1 MSKVRINDLARELE
15 VKSRPILDA
24 LEAIGVSGK
33 THSSSIEE
41 DQAERVREYFNNP
54 SGRSTQTRTQSRPE
68 PAINLGNISKPG
80 DAVRAILER
89 RNAEAAARLAPQG
102 QAPQR
107 PVAVASSPAAA
118 QPATPQRPSAP
129 PTAARPG
136 VVPAQPATQRPVT
149 VVTPPASR
157 PVTVAPPARP
167 VAAPAPPPQAAA
179 APTPAP
185 QAPAP
190 VEAATAPPPVAAQPA
205 PEAPAPQAAPA
216 AAATTAPAGAPAPRR
231 IVPLPNQGARIIAP
245 APVAQPSGNRPAGT
259 VISRPNAPQQPRPGA
274 PVGARPGA
282 PAPAQP
288 SVLSRPAS
296 TAPVVVAAPP
306 RPVAP
311 PTPAPVA
318 PPAPAPVPEP
328 TPAVAETPAPDATA
342 ASAAPA
348 RRVIMPQ
355 TGPRPIYTAPAP
367 APGQPPRGR
376 PIFER
381 PRPGFPG
388 SGPGGPG
395 SRPPYQGGPG
405 GPAGAPGARRP
416 MHPTRTFPGG
426 PGGAPGGPGARP
438 GFTPG
443 ARPGFPPRPGFGG
456 PRPGGPGG
464 APPDTA
470 GAPPAG
476 LRPARPGQRR
486 GGQRY
491 EKVKEGPMKG
501 FQPPPR
507 YAGQSFSREPLPITK
522 TITVTEGISV
532 KDLAEKLDVRGKDLI
547 AVLLMKGVL
556 VTVNQSLE
564 GELVKDVARQ
574 FGADAT
580 VISVEEQLENEAIEG
595 LLEDTTGMVEVVRSP
610 VVTVMGHVDHG
621 KTSLLDAIRST
632 DVAAGEAGGI
642 TQHIGAYKV
651 KITKP
656 DSPAFGREIVFLDTP
671 GHEAFTRMRA
681 RGAKVTDI
689 VVIVVAADDGVMPQ
703 TLEAIDHARAAKVP
717 IIVAVNKIDKP
728 EADPAKVTMQLASRG
743 LQPTS
748 MGGDTEFVEVSAK
761 KRLNLDA
768 LEEMICLVAD
778 VNEQKAQPE
787 RPAVGTV
794 IEAKL
799 DRGRGAVASILVQNG
814 TLKLGDSYIV
824 GNTFGKIRAMFDDR
838 GRSITEAGPS
848 TPVEILGLE
857 GMPDAGDT
865 FLVMADRD
873 KAKGIAQYRK
883 MKEREAQLAKSSRVS
898 LEGLAEQIKQAGV
911 KDLNIIVKGDVQ
923 GSVEVIAEDLAHMST
938 EKVRV
943 RVLHSGVGAITES
956 DVLLASAS
964 NAVIIGFNVRPDRN
978 SAEVAAREGVD
989 IRLHSIIYELREEME
1004 KAMYGLLDPVFKENY
1019 AGRAEILQVFKIT
1032 KVGQIAGCR
1041 VTDGIIKRNAQARL
1055 LRDGQE
1061 IWKGKISSL
1070 KRMKDDVSEVRDG
1083 VECGIDLAGWKDMR
1097 AGDIIETFTTEQLEA
1112 NLGANS
1118 AETKKAQLAELAAA
1132 KEREKEIAAA
1142 EASVNA

>member
-15 VKSRPILDA
+15 VKSRSILDA
-24 LEAIGVSGK
+24 LTAVGVTESK
-33 THSSSIEE
+33 THSSSIEADE
-41 DQAERVREYFNNP
+41 AEKVRSYF
-54 SGRSTQTRTQSRPE
+54 SGQRSGTTSAKSRTE
-68 PAINLGNISKPG
+68 VKPAAFNLSHVSKPG
-80 DAVRAILER
+80 DALKAILER
-89 RNAEAAARLAPQG
+89 KQAEAAAR
-102 QAPQR
+102 
-107 PVAVASSPAAA
+107 
-118 QPATPQRPSAP
+118 SAP
-129 PTAARPG
+129 PPRPAAVVVPPAPRSETAASTKPA
-136 VVPAQPATQRPVT
+136 VPASNPATA
-149 VVTPPASR
+149 TPI
-157 PVTVAPPARP
+157 VA
-167 VAAPAPPPQAAA
+167 
-179 APTPAP
+179 
-185 QAPAP
+185 
-190 VEAATAPPPVAAQPA
+190 
-205 PEAPAPQAAPA
+205 
-216 AAATTAPAGAPAPRR
+216 APAPRR
-231 IVPLPNQGARIIAP
+231 IVPQPRQGAQIVAPASTPAIATKPPVGPVVGRPPIVVIAP
-245 APVAQPSGNRPAGT
+245 SSPVLPAQPLNPGDRAQGTAPTAGASAVKTAASQSAAISVTAPADET
-259 VISRPNAPQQPRPGA
+259 VAEQQNAGA
-274 PVGARPGA
+274 VVDGIAASAEPS
-282 PAPAQP
+282 APAQP
-288 SVLSRPAS
+288 
-296 TAPVVVAAPP
+296 APVV
-306 RPVAP
+306 
-311 PTPAPVA
+311 
-318 PPAPAPVPEP
+318 
-328 TPAVAETPAPDATA
+328 
-342 ASAAPA
+342 
-348 RRVIMPQ
+348 RRVVMPQ
-355 TGPRPIYTAPAP
+355 TGPRPIYTAPAG
-367 APGQPPRGR
+367 AAGGIQRGR

-381 PRPGFPG
+381 PRPQAPG
-388 SGPGGPG
+388 APG
-395 SRPPYQGGPG
+395 SRPSTM
-405 GPAGAPGARRP
+405 APGARRP
-416 MHPTRTFPGG
+416 MHPTRTFPAGAGG
-426 PGGAPGGPGARP
+426 PGGPPRP

-443 ARPGFPPRPGFGG
+443 GARPPFGA
-456 PRPGGPGG
+456 RPGGPGA
-464 APPDTA
+464 APGPGESPT
-470 GAPPAG
+470 GMRPA
-476 LRPARPGQRR
+476 ARPGQRR

-507 YAGQSFSREPLPITK
+507 YGGQSISREPLPITK

-547 AVLLMKGVL
+547 ATLLMKGVF

-564 GELVKDVARQ
+564 GELVKEVARQ

-595 LLEDTTGMVEVVRSP
+595 FLEDTTGMVEITRSP

-689 VVIVVAADDGVMPQ
+689 VVVVVAADDGVMPQ
-703 TLEAIDHARAAKVP
+703 TLEAIDHAKAANVP

-728 EADPAKVTMQLASRG
+728 DANPDKVKQQLADRG
-743 LQPTS
+743 LQPEAW
-748 MGGDTEFVEVSAK
+748 GGTTVFVDVSAK
-761 KRLNLDA
+761 KRTNLDL

-778 VNEQKAQPE
+778 VANLKAVAD

-799 DRGRGAVASILVQNG
+799 DRGRGAVASVLVQNG
-814 TLKLGDSYIV
+814 TLRTGDSYIV

-838 GRSITEAGPS
+838 GRPVTEAGPS

-898 LEGLAEQIKQAGV
+898 LEGLAEQIKQAGM
-911 KDLNIIVKGDVQ
+911 KDLNLIVKGDVQ
-923 GSVEVIAEDLAHMST
+923 GSVEVIAEDLQRMST

-964 NAVIIGFNVRPDRN
+964 NAVIIGFNVRPDRK
-978 SAEVAAREGVD
+978 SSEVAERENVE
-989 IRLHSIIYELREEME
+989 IRLHSIIYELRTEIE

-1019 AGRAEILQVFKIT
+1019 AGRAEVLNVFKIT

-1041 VTDGIIKRNAQARL
+1041 VTDGLITRAAQVRV
-1055 LRDGQE
+1055 LREGTE
-1061 IWKGKISSL
+1061 VWRGKIGSL
-1070 KRMKDDVSEVRDG
+1070 KRFKDDVSEVRQG
-1083 VECGIDLAGWKDMR
+1083 VECGIDLNGFKDIR
-1097 AGDIIETFTTEQLEA
+1097 AGDIIESFTTEKLADE
-1112 NLGANS
+1112 LGQNS
-1118 AETKKAQLAELAAA
+1118 IAARKQEKAEKEAAA
-1132 KEREKEIAAA
+1132 AAASEAAA
-1142 EASVNA
+1142 EAAVAADA

>member
-24 LEAIGVSGK
+24 LEAIGVTGK
-33 THSSSIEE
+33 THSSSIEA
-41 DQAERVREYFNNP
+41 DQAERVRDYFNGG
-54 SGRSTQTRTQSRPE
+54 SRGTSTSRQAAEAARPKFD
-68 PAINLGNISKPG
+68 LSKVSKPG
-80 DAVRAILER
+80 DALKAILER
-89 RNAEAAARLAPQG
+89 KQAEATARSMPPPRPQAVVAAP
-102 QAPQR
+102 P
-107 PVAVASSPAAA
+107 AVAA
-118 QPATPQRPSAP
+118 AP
-129 PTAARPG
+129 PSG
-136 VVPAQPATQRPVT
+136 V
-149 VVTPPASR
+149 VVTPPPAGAPR
-157 PVTVAPPARP
+157 PVVAS
-167 VAAPAPPPQAAA
+167 A
-179 APTPAP
+179 APTPTAVATP
-185 QAPAP
+185 PA
-190 VEAATAPPPVAAQPA
+190 A
-205 PEAPAPQAAPA
+205 PEV
-216 AAATTAPAGAPAPRR
+216 TAPRR
-231 IVPLPNQGARIIAP
+231 IVPLPRQGANIVAPPPAPAIASRTP
-245 APVAQPSGNRPAGT
+245 TGPVIARPPVTAVGVAPVA
-259 VISRPNAPQQPRPGA
+259 PQR
-274 PVGARPGA
+274 
-282 PAPAQP
+282 
-288 SVLSRPAS
+288 
-296 TAPVVVAAPP
+296 PVVVAAPATAVP
-306 RPVAP
+306 PP
-311 PTPAPVA
+311 PTAAKPMVEAAAAPAVAAPAAAAPVA
-318 PPAPAPVPEP
+318 PPPAESAPAATVSAPVESAPAAAPVEGVVAQVE
-328 TPAVAETPAPDATA
+328 AVAAPVAPPPPPGP
-342 ASAAPA
+342 PA

-355 TGPRPIYTAPAP
+355 TGPRPIYTAPPVAPGAP
-367 APGQPPRGR
+367 ARSR

-381 PRPGFPG
+381 PRPGAPG
-388 SGPGGPG
+388 APG
-395 SRPPYQGGPG
+395 SRPGMGGSM
-405 GPAGAPGARRP
+405 APGARRP

-426 PGGAPGGPGARP
+426 PGGGPGGPGGPGARP

-443 ARPGFPPRPGFGG
+443 ARPGFPPRPGFGA
-456 PRPGGPGG
+456 RPAGGPGG
-464 APPDTA
+464 APGVMP
-470 GAPPAG
+470 GPGEKPG
-476 LRPARPGQRR
+476 MRPAARPASRR

-491 EKVKEGPMKG
+491 EKTKEGPMKG

-507 YAGQSFSREPLPITK
+507 YGGQQLSREPLPITK

-547 AVLLMKGVL
+547 ATLLMKGVF

-574 FGADAT
+574 FGADAQ

-595 LLEDTTGMVEVVRSP
+595 FLEDTTGMVEIVRAP
-610 VVTVMGHVDHG
+610 VVTIMGHVDHG
-621 KTSLLDAIRST
+621 KTSLLDAIRMT

-651 KITKP
+651 HVTKP

-703 TLEAIDHARAAKVP
+703 TLEAIDHANAAKVP

-728 EADPAKVTMQLASRG
+728 GADPQKVIQQLAARG
-743 LQPTS
+743 LQPS
-748 MGGDTEFVEVSAK
+748 NQGGDTEFVEVSAK
-761 KRLNLDA
+761 KRINLDL

-778 VNEQKAQPE
+778 IASPKAQPD

-838 GRSITEAGPS
+838 GRAITEAGPS

-898 LEGLAEQIKQAGV
+898 LEGLAEQIKQAGM
-911 KDLNIIVKGDVQ
+911 KDLNLILKGDVQ
-923 GSVEVIAEDLAHMST
+923 GSVEVLADSLQRMST

-964 NAVIIGFNVRPDRN
+964 NAVVIGFNVRPDRK
-978 SAEVAAREGVD
+978 SAEIAERENVE
-989 IRLHSIIYELREEME
+989 IRLHSIIYELQDEIT
-1004 KAMYGLLDPVFKENY
+1004 KAMYGLLEPVFKENY
-1019 AGRAEILQVFKIT
+1019 AGRAEVLNVFKIT

-1041 VTDGIIKRNAQARL
+1041 VTDGLIKRDAQVRL
-1055 LRDGQE
+1055 LREGTE
-1061 IWKGKISSL
+1061 VWRGRISSL
-1070 KRMKDDVSEVRDG
+1070 KRFKDDVSEVRQG
-1083 VECGIDLAGWKDMR
+1083 VECGIDLAGHKDIR
-1097 AGDIIETFTTEQLEA
+1097 VGDVIESFTTETLAAE
-1112 NLGANS
+1112 LGQNS
-1118 AETKKAQLAELAAA
+1118 AAARKAEKAEKEKEAAA
-1132 KEREKEIAAA
+1132 AAA
-1142 EASVNA
+1142 AATAASEAANA